1 MGKVDRATKSYLT
14 QSSVFADIFNF
25 YLYEGQQVIDPG
37 QLRELDPAELSMP
50 YGTDRKGEPVQRYR
64 DLFKALSAMEDQRA
78 AYLLLGIESQDEV
91 HYAAP
96 VRNLL
101 YDALQY
107 ARQVEETARNHREQK
122 DYRGRRNPF
131 HAAGL
136 PDSPGFPG
144 GAFPGGF
151 WEVSYIPGRCAGVYQ
166 VFHGQR

>member
-78 AYLLLGIESQDEV
+78 AYLLLGIEISCWESKARMRFTMRHLCETCSTMRCSTQGRWRRQPETIGSRRITEDGTGESSC
-91 HYAAP
+91 P
-96 VRNLL
+96 VSI
-101 YDALQY
+101 
-107 ARQVEETARNHREQK
+107 
-122 DYRGRRNPF
+122 GRISF
-131 HAAGL
+131 
-136 PDSPGFPG
+136 FP
-144 GAFPGGF
+144 
-151 WEVSYIPGRCAGVYQ
+151 
-166 VFHGQR
+166 